1 MYVHRDI
8 YFMTENFFEC
18 VKLKIFKFIFYYVLY
33 GNIFLLLLIY
43 YN

>member
-8 YFMTENFFEC
+8 YFITENFFEC
-18 VKLKIFKFIFYYVLY
+18 VKLIFKFIFYYVLY